1 MLTEAKKLIKFLL
14 ISTKYNIKSAF
25 EYKKSFIMQT
35 IFMFVN
41 NGFFLIFWLVVIGV
55 GEENAS
61 GIDMK
66 QILYIWSIPTLAVG
80 LADFFFNGISK
91 LNKYIISGE
100 LDTYIIQP
108 QNTLMAVATSKCSF
122 AAAGDM
128 LYGIVL
134 GIYVSDTIL
143 GFLSIVFFAIM
154 GMIIFCSATTII
166 RLLAIWVGDVDN
178 VAHVYENSLLIT
190 FMTYPEQIF
199 GKVTKFLMYTVIPA
213 GYMVHMPIKILFN
226 FNFKYLVI
234 IIIATIFFAV
244 AANLM
249 FKFAMKKYESG
260 NNIALRS

>member
-1 MLTEAKKLIKFLL
+1 MLMEVRKLLRFLL
-14 ISTKYNIKSAF
+14 MSIKYNIKSAF

-41 NGFFLIFWLVVIGV
+41 NGFFLIFWLVLTGV
-55 GEENAS
+55 GGENTS
-61 GIDMK
+61 GIDME

-80 LADFFFNGISK
+80 IADFFFGGISK

-108 QNTLMAVATSKCSF
+108 QNTLLAVATSKCSF

-134 GIYVSDTIL
+134 GIYVSNTIL
-143 GFLSIVFFAIM
+143 DFIFIVVFAILGAM
-154 GMIIFCSATTII
+154 IFCSCIIII
-166 RLLAIWVGDVDN
+166 RLLAIWFGDVDN

-199 GKVTKFLMYTVIPA
+199 GKITKFLMYTVIPA
-213 GYMVHMPIKILFN
+213 GYIVHMPIRIIKEFN
-226 FNFKYLVI
+226 INYFGIVV
-234 IIIATIFFAV
+234 IATIILV
-244 AANLM
+244 TITNLI
-249 FKFAMKKYESG
+249 FKYALKKYESG
-260 NNIALRS
+260 NNIALRG